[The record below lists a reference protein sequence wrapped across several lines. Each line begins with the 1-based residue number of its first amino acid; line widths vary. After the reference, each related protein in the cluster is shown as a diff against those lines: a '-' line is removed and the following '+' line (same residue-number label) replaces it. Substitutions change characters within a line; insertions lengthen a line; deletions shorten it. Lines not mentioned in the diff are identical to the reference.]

1 MLLYC
6 QQLRLV
12 YTERIRFLSPEGKQS
27 WVRLGGGGRRRG
39 EEEGVIIEV
48 ELKE

>member
-1 MLLYC
+1 MLPYC

-27 WVRLGGGGRRRG
+27 WVRLGGGVGEEGERRR
-39 EEEGVIIEV
+39 ESL
-48 ELKE
+48 LKLN